1 MSMISI
7 LKRWTKGCVD
17 LYNGSVEYRD
27 LAPTDQ
33 IENGDEYI
41 KALHWAL
48 NESRIRNIALA
59 GPYGSGKSSIIESY
73 LRRGKNKKHLRI
85 SMATFIENAE
95 KEAAKN
101 GDNSRTKIP
110 SEKIEEGILKQLFYK
125 VDHKRIPQSRYRKL
139 HRIGFWKCYI
149 WLSIIAVIAL
159 GTVYVFWPDSFSF
172 LVERIE
178 DAGARMNIKESWAK
192 LFSIIMSAFSI
203 GAAAYGVRHLFSR
216 FQIKEAKIPGAD
228 ATVAKQSIN
237 NDSVF
242 DKNMDEIVYFFE
254 ETKYE
259 VVFFE
264 DLDRLD
270 DPMIFVRL
278 RELNTILNNYDAI
291 KHRIVFVYAVKDDIF
306 KDADRTKFFDFIIPV
321 IPVINSTN
329 SGDILLKMLEEA
341 KKKGVTHDISQGY
354 IDDVSP
360 YIQDMRTLLNIYNEF
375 ICFR

>member
-1 MSMISI
+1 MGII
-7 LKRWTKGCVD
+7 DTLKKWRKGHID
-17 LYNGSVEYRD
+17 LCDSPVEYRD

-41 KALHWAL
+41 KALQWAL

-95 KEAAKN
+95 EEATKN

-125 VDHKRIPQSRYRKL
+125 VDHKKIPQSRYRKL
-139 HRIGFWKCYI
+139 HRVGFWKCYI
-149 WLSIIAVIAL
+149 WLAIVAAIAL

-178 DAGARMNIKESWAK
+178 DAGARMNIKEFWAN
-192 LFSIIMSAFSI
+192 LFSAIVLALSI

-228 ATVAKQSIN
+228 ATVSKQSIN

-329 SGDILLKMLEEA
+329 SGDILLKMLEKA
-341 KKKGVTHDISQGY
+341 K
-354 IDDVSP
+354 
-360 YIQDMRTLLNIYNEF
+360 
-375 ICFR
+375 